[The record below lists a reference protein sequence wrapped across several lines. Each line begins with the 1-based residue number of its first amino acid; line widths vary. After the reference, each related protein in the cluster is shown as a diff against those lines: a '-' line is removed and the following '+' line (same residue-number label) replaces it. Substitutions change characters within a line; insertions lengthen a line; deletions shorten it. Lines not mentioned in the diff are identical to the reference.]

1 MKKLSVKKRLHG
13 FSLIEIMVATFLM
26 AMLGLLMMNSL
37 RSSVNAKESIEGIA
51 TRYHLARLAMS
62 RMSKEISMAYLS
74 RNIDPIDP
82 VFVTQFVGTKNS
94 LYFSAFGNVVTQKD
108 AVQSEQQV
116 LGFFLQDD
124 KNGGTSLMRS
134 HHPNLNL
141 DVTKDGRA
149 EVLCSKV
156 TKLEFQYYDDKFQR
170 WDSQWTSDPK
180 EVGKNSNVN
189 EEAMQTARRADG
201 HKLLRLPAMVKIVLT
216 VKMSDSEEMT
226 WTSATKIPMQQ
237 PMNLE

>member
-1 MKKLSVKKRLHG
+1 MKKFTMRKTVRG
-13 FSLIEIMVATFLM
+13 FSLIEIMVATFLL

-37 RSSVNAKESIEGIA
+37 RSSVNAKESIEEIA
-51 TRYHLARLAMS
+51 TRYHLARLALS
-62 RMSKEISMAYLS
+62 RMSREISMAYLS
-74 RNIDPIDP
+74 RNISPIDP

-94 LYFSAFGNVVTQKD
+94 LYFSAFGNVITQKD

-116 LGFFLQDD
+116 LGFFLKDD

-149 EVLCSKV
+149 EVLCPKV
-156 TKLEFQYYDDKFQR
+156 TKLEFQYYDEKFQR
-170 WDSQWTSDPK
+170 WDTAWTSDPK
-180 EVGKNSNVN
+180 EIGKSSDMN
-189 EEAMQTARRADG
+189 EDGAQTARRVDG
-201 HKLLRLPAMVKIVLT
+201 HKLLRLPSMVKISLT

-226 WTSATKIPMQQ
+226 WVSATKIPMQQ